1 MLAVASGG
9 EGGCDGGGMG
19 GDCRNG
25 GRKQEQ
31 KSRAGRWGVWGAPG
45 VMSVAGVPRTAT

>member
-1 MLAVASGG
+1 MLVVVNVGG
-9 EGGCDGGGMG
+9 GGCDGGGMG

-31 KSRAGRWGVWGAPG
+31 KSRAGRWGVQGAPG
-45 VMSVAGVPRTAT
+45 AMSVAGFPRTTT